1 MTKNQ
6 GKRQK
11 VDTATPMFHILELA
25 KKYFKITMI
34 NMLMKIVK
42 KQRNRLKVNEVYQ
55 RIRIYQK
62 INQLALET
70 ENVITEIMT
79 NGQL

>member
-11 VDTATPMFHILELA
+11 IDAPTPMIHILELA
-25 KKYFKITMI
+25 KKYFKITII

-55 RIRIYQK
+55 K
-62 INQLALET
+62 NQNLSKNKSVGT
-70 ENVITEIMT
+70 VNRKCDI
-79 NGQL
+79 